1 MSEEE
6 LADNELSGRRMLLCS
21 LRYGSTKDND
31 GTEVPLLHLSTLSC
45 ISGSRAAIG
54 RVYY

>member
-6 LADNELSGRRMLLCS
+6 LEDNELSGRRMLLS

>member
-21 LRYGSTKDND
+21 LRNGSTKDND
-31 GTEVPLLHLSTLSC
+31 VTEVPLLHLSTLSC